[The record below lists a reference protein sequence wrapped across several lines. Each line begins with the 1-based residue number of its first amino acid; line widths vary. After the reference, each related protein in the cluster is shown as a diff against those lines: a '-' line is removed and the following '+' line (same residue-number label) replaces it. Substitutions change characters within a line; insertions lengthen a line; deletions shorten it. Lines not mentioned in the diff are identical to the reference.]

1 MGEFFL
7 DVRREGCV
15 LFPHVPPLPTYD
27 PMCQRQKEITKKI
40 DTVYT
45 LNPNVNWEWVELS
58 ALNIYL
64 STWSMV
70 FCSMRHSYVLVS
82 NVCCQLLYT
91 FLNCLSRYRGKSI
104 ADFLSQEQNKEI
116 KMKEVKFFSLNG
128 LSYFDPLT
136 KKSWIPNHK
145 IVWGVALW
153 QNRKSYGFTASWKT
167 AYNSRQTL

>member
-1 MGEFFL
+1 MGEHFFGRPKGFFYSPTSPL
-7 DVRREGCV
+7 A
-15 LFPHVPPLPTYD
+15 HVWSYVSTSKGNN
-27 PMCQRQKEITKKI
+27 QENR
-40 DTVYT
+40 YT

-58 ALNIYL
+58 AIYL

-70 FCSMRHSYVLVS
+70 FCSMRHSYVSVS

-116 KMKEVKFFSLNG
+116 KMKEVKFFSLNW